1 MDTPLTIWLVT
12 DRKPGHLNQLLALA
26 SRLADRA
33 PVTTEE
39 IAITGVAPDPRRW
52 RRLPDPDLILCAGS
66 RTHLTAVGARAA
78 RGGRLVVC
86 MNPTLPTR
94 LFDLCLIPRHGRCPE
109 RPNVVTTVG
118 ALVNV
123 RPSRDHDT
131 SRGVILIGGP
141 SKHHSI
147 DETSLVGAVGRIV
160 ESSTTIAWDLSTSRR
175 TPAALLSALNNL
187 SAPNVTITPA
197 DRTPAG
203 WVADRL
209 ARAGVAWITED
220 SVSMICE
227 AVTTGCAVG
236 VLPMPRV
243 GRAGR
248 PSRVVR
254 FIEDFIAN
262 NLVTP
267 FDEWAAGA
275 PLAQPVE
282 TIDEAGRCASIILE
296 RFFPARVNRR

>member
-12 DRKPGHLNQLLALA
+12 DRKPGHRNQLLALA

-33 PVTTEE
+33 PVKAEE
-39 IAITGVAPDPRRW
+39 IAVTGVAPDPRRW

-66 RTHLTAVGARAA
+66 RTHLTAVAARAA

-94 LFDLCLIPRHGRCPE
+94 LFDLCLIPRHGRCPD
-109 RPNVVTTVG
+109 RTNVVATVG
-118 ALVNV
+118 AIVNV
-123 RPSRDHDT
+123 VPSRDRDT
-131 SRGVILIGGP
+131 RRGVILLGGP

-147 DETSLVGAVGRIV
+147 DETALADAVRRIV
-160 ESSTTIAWDLSTSRR
+160 ESTPTIAWDLSTSRR
-175 TPAALLSALNNL
+175 TPATLLGSLNALST
-187 SAPNVTITPA
+187 PNVTITPA
-197 DRTPAG
+197 ERTPAG
-203 WVADRL
+203 WVADSL

-262 NLVTP
+262 KLVTP
-267 FDEWAAGA
+267 LDAWAGGA
-275 PLAQPVE
+275 PLVPPTE
-282 TIDEAGRCASIILE
+282 TIDEAGRCAGIILE
-296 RFFPARVNRR
+296 RFFPARMNRV